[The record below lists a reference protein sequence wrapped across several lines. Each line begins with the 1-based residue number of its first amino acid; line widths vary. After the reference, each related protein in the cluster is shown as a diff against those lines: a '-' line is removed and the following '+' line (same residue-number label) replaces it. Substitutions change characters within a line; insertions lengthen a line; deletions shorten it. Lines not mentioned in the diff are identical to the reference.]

1 MKDTLKALQSKF
13 EYKLKELK
21 DDLEGKITAMR
32 LYNREQFKAA
42 DERLTRLEEA
52 ITKEVEDRITE
63 SDELIFET
71 RDEIQMLQS
80 RFDGEVQTRI
90 DREKDILQKLDNEKY
105 GLGKKIDNERTD
117 KSLTLGKFRDD
128 TNRQLKMQ
136 HKYVEEFQKNAMIE
150 FQKMRE
156 EHDRLHPPESVAD
169 RIARLQSA
177 ARGRFHRFQSRVIG
191 MARRRKVKPMTVSD
205 AIDSLHTTGT

>member
-1 MKDTLKALQSKF
+1 
-13 EYKLKELK
+13 
-21 DDLEGKITAMR
+21 MR

-42 DERLTRLEEA
+42 DQRLTNLEDA
-52 ITKEVEDRITE
+52 INKEIEDRVVE

-71 RDEIQMLQS
+71 RDDLQNLQS
-80 RFDGEVQTRI
+80 RFDGECQTRI

-105 GLGKKIDNERTD
+105 DLGKKIDKERTD

-128 TNRQLKMQ
+128 TNKQLKMQ

-156 EHDRLHPPESVAD
+156 QLESEMDDRFTTQDEIIDNLSNSFK
-169 RIARLQSA
+169 I
-177 ARGRFHRFQSRVIG
+177 FQDTMKIIG
-191 MARRRKVKPMTVSD
+191 KTL
-205 AIDSLHTTGT
+205 I